1 MKLALGPV
9 QSNAKGGRYVSLEDS
24 EEIFYRRNCAVEIL
38 WEPGNFQDDG
48 AKRLGI
54 CFTADP
60 DLRDWVL
67 SVEDTV
73 VDNMIVQ
80 QGPFPGASR
89 TELEAQLQSAVK
101 VSLKGQHVK
110 AKINLERCVYWDSHG
125 KPAPQPSEF
134 ARRRD
139 RGAAGL
145 ADGPP
150 VWRALRGPAPH
161 PGRCRSAL
169 LPVHLL

>member
-101 VSLKGQHVK
+101 VSPKGQHVK
-110 AKINLERCVYWDSHG
+110 AKINLERCVYWDSTAS
-125 KPAPQPSEF
+125 P
-134 ARRRD
+134 RRSPRSLL
-139 RGAAGL
+139 AAG
-145 ADGPP
+145 G
-150 VWRALRGPAPH
+150 AP
-161 PGRCRSAL
+161 
-169 LPVHLL
+169 

>member
-24 EEIFYRRNCAVEIL
+24 EEIFYRRNCAVEIF

-73 VDNMIVQ
+73 VDNRA
-80 QGPFPGASR
+80 PSPARPARSWKRSSR
-89 TELEAQLQSAVK
+89 
-101 VSLKGQHVK
+101 
-110 AKINLERCVYWDSHG
+110 
-125 KPAPQPSEF
+125 APS
-134 ARRRD
+134 R
-139 RGAAGL
+139 
-145 ADGPP
+145 
-150 VWRALRGPAPH
+150 
-161 PGRCRSAL
+161 
-169 LPVHLL
+169 

>member
-1 MKLALGPV
+1 MKKPDLPLRTMKLALGPV
-9 QSNAKGGRYVSLEDS
+9 QFNAKGGRYVSLEDS

-60 DLRDWVL
+60 HLRNWVL

-80 QGPFPGASR
+80 QSPFPGASHG
-89 TELEAQLQSAVK
+89 AGSAVQSAVK
-101 VSLKGQHVK
+101 VSPKGQHVK
-110 AKINLERCVYWDSHG
+110 AKINLERCV
-125 KPAPQPSEF
+125 
-134 ARRRD
+134 
-139 RGAAGL
+139 
-145 ADGPP
+145 
-150 VWRALRGPAPH
+150 
-161 PGRCRSAL
+161 
-169 LPVHLL
+169 

>member
-9 QSNAKGGRYVSLEDS
+9 QSNAKGGRYVSLTDS
-24 EEIFYRRNCAVEIL
+24 EEIFYRRNCAVEIR

-60 DLRDWVL
+60 DLRNWAL

-80 QGPFPGASR
+80 QSPFPGASR
-89 TELEAQLQSAVK
+89 TERAVK
-101 VSLKGQHVK
+101 VSPKGQHVK
-110 AKINLERCVYWDSHG
+110 AKI
-125 KPAPQPSEF
+125 
-134 ARRRD
+134 
-139 RGAAGL
+139 
-145 ADGPP
+145 
-150 VWRALRGPAPH
+150 
-161 PGRCRSAL
+161 PGRCWRKAASAGGLRAAAQPRTRDRRGDRREEVPLALQRQGLRPRRSQLA
-169 LPVHLL
+169 H